1 MRASLRPGQWLRN
14 RVFHLILAL
23 CLLTGVLLDRLPAG
37 EFAPAWWLLLV
48 VAVVVAELRPVTVGR
63 RTQHQNFTLIEGPV
77 VVAIALNPG
86 VWVVL
91 GVAVGLLVAQTW
103 RRIVPYKMMFNL
115 ALFSAATALASA
127 CAVTVSGSA
136 GVVLGITVFTVFN
149 ELLMRVV
156 LWLATGMRFGYVW
169 QESDL
174 VRLLHVAAATSVG
187 LIAATT
193 WEHDPALLPAF
204 LGPLVLVQWSQEQAN
219 RRQAQGNIARALA
232 QQATSLYGRSSRE
245 SALLILRSARELLT
259 CAEAEIVL
267 LGPDGALSLRDGGQP
282 GRPDELRL
290 DAHDLLEG
298 WTGEVL
304 ESVRA
309 ASRDRWA
316 GVVIGRSEPVA
327 LLAVWRHDDQD
338 VFREMDRALLQQL
351 ADDVRHWL
359 VTDADMS
366 DAVSTARMRAAEL
379 GGSYERVADAL
390 GGIVRV
396 RQQLLAL
403 PLALGDDTGARLGEE
418 LALAADAVA
427 EFVAELVAIPEQ
439 PAAQLDVVHT
449 GRWSATM
456 LA

>member
-1 MRASLRPGQWLRN
+1 MRASLRPGRLLHN
-14 RVFHLILAL
+14 RVLHLTLAL
-23 CLLTGVLLDRLPAG
+23 CALTLVLLLRLPAG
-37 EFAPAWWLLLV
+37 DLAPMWWLLLV
-48 VAVVVAELRPVTVGR
+48 AAVVVAELRPVTVGR

-77 VVAIALNPG
+77 VVAIAVNPG
-86 VWVVL
+86 LWVVL
-91 GVAVGLLVAQTW
+91 GVVMGLLVAQTW
-103 RRIVPYKMMFNL
+103 RRIVPYKMAFNL

-127 CAVTVSGSA
+127 CAAAVSGSA
-136 GVVLGITVFTVFN
+136 GVVLGIAVFTVFN

-219 RRQAQGNIARALA
+219 RRQAQGSIARALA

-267 LGPDGALSLRDGGQP
+267 LGPEGALSLRDGGQP

-290 DAHDLLEG
+290 EAHDLIQG
-298 WTGEVL
+298 WPGEVL
-304 ESVRA
+304 EQVRA
-309 ASRDRWA
+309 VSHDRWA
-316 GVVIGRSEPVA
+316 GVVIGRDEPVA
-327 LLAVWRHDDQD
+327 LLSVWRDDDQD

-366 DAVSTARMRAAEL
+366 DAVSAARMRAAEL

-403 PLALGDDTGARLGEE
+403 PLPLGDDSGARLGEE

-439 PAAQLDVVHT
+439 GAVQLDVVHT